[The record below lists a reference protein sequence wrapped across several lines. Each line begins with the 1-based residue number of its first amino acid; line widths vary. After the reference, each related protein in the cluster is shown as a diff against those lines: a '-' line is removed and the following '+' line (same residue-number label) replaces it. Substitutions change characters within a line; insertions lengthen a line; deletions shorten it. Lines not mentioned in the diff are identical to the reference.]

1 MQIELGKSL
10 DVSHVQQAK
19 ADWEAKVA
27 DASSCV
33 IDASQLSRIDGA
45 GLQLLLGLV
54 LSCDDLQWQ
63 NVPDCL
69 HTSAQHAGMTT
80 LLKLNT

>member
-1 MQIELGKSL
+1 MVIELGESL
-10 DVSHVQQAK
+10 DISQVQQIK
-19 ADWEAKVA
+19 ADWEAKKT
-27 DASSCV
+27 DNPSCV
-33 IDASQLSRIDGA
+33 IDASQLGRVDGA

-54 LSCDDLQWQ
+54 LSCDDIQWQ

-69 HTSAQHAGMTT
+69 HMSAQHAGMTT